1 MYRKRAALVL
11 LLLSAW
17 TGSGAWCAS
26 AAPAG
31 VTMDQAVKS
40 VEQRFHSRVIKA
52 QAEKDAGRTV
62 YVLRLLNESGQVRT
76 VRVDA
81 SSGVVL

>member
-1 MYRKRAALVL
+1 MYPKRAALL
-11 LLLSAW
+11 MLLLSVWA
-17 TGSGAWCAS
+17 GSGALCA
-26 AAPAG
+26 AGPPAG
-31 VTMDQAVKS
+31 VSMDQAVKT
-40 VEQRFHSRVIKA
+40 VEKRYHSRVIKA

-81 SSGVVL
+81 SNGVVL

>member
-1 MYRKRAALVL
+1 MYPRRLALL
-11 LLLSAW
+11 MLFLSACAG
-17 TGSGAWCAS
+17 TGALCAS
-26 AAPAG
+26 AAL
-31 VTMDQAVKS
+31 TMDQAVKT
-40 VEQRFHSRVIKA
+40 VEKRYHSRVIKA